1 MRANS
6 DLWVV
11 VPFYNEARGI
21 APTLHALLQQT
32 DQDFALLLVDNAST
46 DDTAAAVAAVL
57 GPPLAADAPAPDQ
70 TGSPYRLIGEARKGT
85 GAASD
90 TGFRH
95 AIAHGARFIART
107 DADCLPDP
115 TWVARVRE
123 SLIGEGLEFVAGRIA
138 PRDDDLPLTLLDR
151 AILPTVVAI
160 ATNIGALRRRG
171 PQFRYRYFMAAG
183 NNLAITADLYQRA
196 GGFPRTAI
204 EEEHEDR
211 ALSERVRTLTDRARW
226 RRDLVVRNSIR
237 RLRRHGYLRT
247 VLWYWDHRGT
257 PREVDVR

>member
-1 MRANS
+1 MRATAE
-6 DLWVV
+6 LWVV

-21 APTLHALLQQT
+21 APTLHALLGQT
-32 DQDFALLLVDNAST
+32 DQDFALLLVDNGST

-57 GPPLAADAPAPDQ
+57 GSPLTGDADVA
-70 TGSPYRLIGEARKGT
+70 TSGHPYRLIGEERKGT

-90 TGFRH
+90 TGFRF
-95 AIAHGARFIART
+95 AIAQGARYIART

-115 TWVARVRE
+115 TWVARVRA
-123 SLIGEGLEFVAGRIA
+123 SLTDEGLEFVAGRIA
-138 PRDDDLPLTLLDR
+138 AREDDLPLTLLDR
-151 AILPTVVAI
+151 AILPTVVAV
-160 ATNIGALRRRG
+160 ATRIGALRRRG

-183 NNLAITADLYQRA
+183 NNLAITADLYERA

-226 RRDLVVRNSIR
+226 RHDLVVRNSIR
-237 RLRRHGYLRT
+237 RLRRNGYWRT

-257 PREVDVR
+257 PREIDVR

>member
-1 MRANS
+1 MRTTA

-11 VPFYNEARGI
+11 VPCYNEARGI
-21 APTLHALLQQT
+21 APTLHALLRQT
-32 DQDFALLLVDNAST
+32 DQDFALLFVDNGST
-46 DDTAAAVAAVL
+46 DDTAAAIAAVL
-57 GPPLAADAPAPDQ
+57 GPPLAAGADAAAGPH
-70 TGSPYRLIGEARKGT
+70 PYRLIGEARKGT
-85 GAASD
+85 GAAAD

-95 AIAHGARFIART
+95 AIANGARYIART

-123 SLIGEGLEFVAGRIA
+123 SLVDEGLEFVAGRIA
-138 PRDDDLPLTLLDR
+138 AREDDLPLTLLDR
-151 AILPTVVAI
+151 AILPAVVAI
-160 ATNIGALRRRG
+160 ATRIGALRRRG
-171 PQFRYRYFMAAG
+171 PQFRYPYFMAAG

-211 ALSERVRTLTDRARW
+211 ALSERVRTLTDRSRW

-237 RLRRHGYLRT
+237 RLRRNGYWRT
-247 VLWYWDHRGT
+247 ILWYWDHRGT
-257 PREVDVR
+257 PREIDVR